1 MAGHPLMSKSLGSS
15 RRLCLAAL
23 VAVAIPQGGAAQDV
37 TPIISP
43 PPNIIVPN
51 YNGVPTG
58 PLGGLEGSA
67 YVARAADTSAPWL
80 NPAGLSQA
88 GTQLSGSVSTYMLTT
103 ITPRLL
109 PSSGGSTQ
117 NLPNLVGA
125 TGKFKGFAVG
135 FSIVTVASWSEGFA
149 TEYLTTAGASPER
162 FAYSS
167 NANFTQRVTVG
178 GVGRTIGKKWRVG
191 GALALEGTSIHS
203 TQIISDRINDA
214 NGLRTLLFTSDAGG
228 SIDHARLI
236 FGTQYQPTPAIRLGY
251 TVRTSGLAYGRG
263 GGAKLDATMTGDN
276 YTLGATAFDTAANF
290 DYKLPVE
297 MVGAAAFVS
306 TRAEIEV
313 DVKSYSSIDR
323 YTVLSSGQPLTIYT
337 DRADGSA
344 GTIENRT
351 LPTLTSSSNSVTNF
365 TVGGHVLI
373 VPSWVLQLHAGLG
386 TDFSPVPAEDHVAF
400 DRVDFR
406 VLTAGIS
413 GAIGKLTFALGL
425 NYRRGDSDNLILRNL
440 LVQPVQ
446 THLDIKTVGLTYAI
460 NYRF

>member
-1 MAGHPLMSKSLGSS
+1 MSKFS
-15 RRLCLAAL
+15 RASRGLCLAAL
-23 VAVAIPQGGAAQDV
+23 VVVALPSRAAAQDV
-37 TPIISP
+37 TPIISA

-109 PSSGGSTQ
+109 PNTGGSTQ
-117 NLPNLVGA
+117 HLPNLVGA
-125 TGKFKGFAVG
+125 TGKFKGFAIG
-135 FSIVTVASWSEGFA
+135 FSIVTTASWNEGFD
-149 TEYLTTAGASPER
+149 TVYLTTSGASPER
-162 FAYSS
+162 FAYTS
-167 NANFTQRVTVG
+167 NASFTQRVTVG
-178 GVGRTIGKKWRVG
+178 GVGRSVGKKWRVG
-191 GALALEGTSIHS
+191 GALALQGTSMHS
-203 TQIISDRINDA
+203 TQIISDRINDPT
-214 NGLRTLLFTSDAGG
+214 GLRTLLFTSDAGG

-236 FGTQYQPTPAIRLGY
+236 FGTQYEPIRPIRLGL
-251 TVRTSGLAYGRG
+251 TVRTSGLAYGRSG
-263 GGAKLDATMTGDN
+263 TAKLDATMTGDN
-276 YTLGATAFDTAANF
+276 YTLGATAFDSKPHF
-290 DYKLPVE
+290 DYKLPFE

-306 TRAEIEV
+306 KRADVEV

-344 GTIENRT
+344 GTLENRS

-365 TVGGHVLI
+365 TVGGHVVLL
-373 VPSWVLQLHAGLG
+373 PSWSMKVHAGVG
-386 TDFSPVPAEDHVAF
+386 TDFSPVPAQDHVAF
-400 DRVDFR
+400 DRVDFW
-406 VLTAGIS
+406 VLTAGAS

-425 NYRRGDSDNLILRNL
+425 NYRRGNSDNLILRNL

>member
-1 MAGHPLMSKSLGSS
+1 
-15 RRLCLAAL
+15 

-167 NANFTQRVTVG
+167 NANFTQRVPLGGLGGPLGKNWGLAARWHSKGRVFTARRSSAIVSTTRTVC
-178 GVGRTIGKKWRVG
+178 GRSCSR
-191 GALALEGTSIHS
+191 
-203 TQIISDRINDA
+203 R
-214 NGLRTLLFTSDAGG
+214 
-228 SIDHARLI
+228 
-236 FGTQYQPTPAIRLGY
+236 TPA
-251 TVRTSGLAYGRG
+251 VRSI
-263 GGAKLDATMTGDN
+263 
-276 YTLGATAFDTAANF
+276 
-290 DYKLPVE
+290 
-297 MVGAAAFVS
+297 
-306 TRAEIEV
+306 TRA
-313 DVKSYSSIDR
+313 
-323 YTVLSSGQPLTIYT
+323 
-337 DRADGSA
+337 
-344 GTIENRT
+344 
-351 LPTLTSSSNSVTNF
+351 
-365 TVGGHVLI
+365 
-373 VPSWVLQLHAGLG
+373 
-386 TDFSPVPAEDHVAF
+386 
-400 DRVDFR
+400 
-406 VLTAGIS
+406 
-413 GAIGKLTFALGL
+413 
-425 NYRRGDSDNLILRNL
+425 
-440 LVQPVQ
+440 
-446 THLDIKTVGLTYAI
+446 
-460 NYRF
+460 